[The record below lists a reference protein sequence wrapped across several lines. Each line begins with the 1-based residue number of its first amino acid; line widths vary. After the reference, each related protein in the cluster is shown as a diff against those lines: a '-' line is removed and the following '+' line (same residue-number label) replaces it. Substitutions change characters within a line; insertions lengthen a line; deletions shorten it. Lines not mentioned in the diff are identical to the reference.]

1 MGIQGNILPKM
12 VQIKMLEA
20 AKADLK
26 SSELTS
32 VTSTSPSV
40 VPDVRRVRT
49 NPQRSSRSSGL
60 TVFLF
65 LLLGVSFMATVKRL
79 CDYKELNLRLRQ
91 DLAIEKQKDYLLK
104 QAVRAA
110 VPEEQFAIL
119 SNIPN
124 LDTEVPEEE
133 VPGWFSMVHLRF
145 LWTSPRL
152 YICKDMVAF
161 TRQLVVEI
169 YRKEEVQIRDE
180 ED

>member
-1 MGIQGNILPKM
+1 MGIQGNILPEM
-12 VQIKMLEA
+12 VQIKMSEA
-20 AKADLK
+20 PKAHLK
-26 SSELTS
+26 
-32 VTSTSPSV
+32 
-40 VPDVRRVRT
+40 
-49 NPQRSSRSSGL
+49 RSSRCSGL

-104 QAVRAA
+104 EAVR
-110 VPEEQFAIL
+110 VSMPEEQFALL
-119 SNIPN
+119 SSIPN
-124 LDTEVPEEE
+124 LNTEVPEEE